1 MVLAILI
8 RRGMSLVIYLDHN
21 ATTPI
26 LPEVL
31 EAMMPYLTTEWGNPS
46 SAYKFGSKLKSV
58 IATAREQ
65 VAELIGASPLDVV
78 FTSCA
83 TESNNTA
90 IAAALRANPTK
101 RHIVT
106 SQVEHSSVLK
116 YCMALEREAAGTTPA
131 LRATPPHLRRGA
143 FPGSPPESGGAGALA
158 TGVVNRSGDF
168 TSPPE
173 SRGGAIPSPIGG
185 VNPPLQGAGGV
196 SPPCPESRAPSPESR
211 CSVTYLPVD
220 REGLLNLADLEAAI
234 TDETAV
240 VSLMWANN
248 ETGVLFPV
256 EKIAEICRSRG
267 VLYHCDA
274 VQAAG
279 KVEIDVRKVPAD
291 YLSITG
297 HKFHAP
303 KGIGALYVRR
313 KLPFSPLI
321 YGGHQERNRRGG
333 TENVALLIG
342 MGKAAELA
350 RKHLPDYEKKV
361 RPLRDE
367 LEEGILRSIPNTEL
381 NGHKTQGIANTAN
394 ITFHGIESE
403 ALLILLDKEGIC
415 ASSGSACLADSD
427 EPSHV
432 IKAMKPESA
441 ASRQMIRFSI
451 DAATTSDQIKS
462 AVAAVDREVG
472 ALRGV
477 SSRA

>member
-1 MVLAILI
+1 
-8 RRGMSLVIYLDHN
+8 VIYLDHN

-65 VAELIGASPLDVV
+65 VAELIGAHPMNVI

-90 IAAALRANPTK
+90 IAAALKANPTK

-106 SQVEHSSVLK
+106 SQVEHSSVLN
-116 YCMALEREAAGTTPA
+116 YCMALEKETGSTTPA
-131 LRATPPHLRRGA
+131 QRATPPQLRRGA
-143 FPGSPPESGGAGALA
+143 FTNWSGAFSNSPPDSGGAGASA
-158 TGVVNRSGDF
+158 TGVV
-168 TSPPE
+168 TE
-173 SRGGAIPSPIGG
+173 GGY
-185 VNPPLQGAGGV
+185 
-196 SPPCPESRAPSPESR
+196 R
-211 CSVTYLPVD
+211 VTYLPVD

-234 TDETAV
+234 TDQTAV

-256 EKIAEICRSRG
+256 EQIAEICRSRG

-279 KVEIDVRKVPAD
+279 KVGIDVRKIPAD
-291 YLSITG
+291 YLSLTG

-303 KGIGALYVRR
+303 KGIGALYIRR
-313 KLPFSPLI
+313 KSPFSPLV
-321 YGGHQERNRRGG
+321 YGGQQERNRRGG
-333 TENVALLIG
+333 TESVPLIVG
-342 MGKAAELA
+342 IGKAAELS

-367 LEEGILRSIPNTEL
+367 LEEGILSSIPNTEL
-381 NGHKTQGIANTAN
+381 NGHKTQRLANTTN

-432 IKAMKPESA
+432 IKAMKPDTVD
-441 ASRQMIRFSI
+441 SRQMIRFSL
-451 DAATTSDQIKS
+451 DAATTREQIQS
-462 AVAAVDREVG
+462 AATAVKREAE
-472 ALRGV
+472 ALSGV
-477 SSRA
+477 VSQH